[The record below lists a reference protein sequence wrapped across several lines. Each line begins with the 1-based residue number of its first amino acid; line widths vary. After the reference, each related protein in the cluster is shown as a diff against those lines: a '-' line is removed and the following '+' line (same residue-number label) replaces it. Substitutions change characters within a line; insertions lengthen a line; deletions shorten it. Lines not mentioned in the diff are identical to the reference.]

1 MFASA
6 EFGGYA
12 QKNLVLVE
20 VDFPQKKKQ
29 SAALKKA
36 NEALQKQFKIE
47 GYPTLIVLDGEGKNL
62 GEVDFPD
69 DTKALIASL
78 EKLKKK

>member
-47 GYPTLIVLDGEGKNL
+47 GYPTLIVLDSDGKNL

>member
-1 MFASA
+1 MFATA

-12 QKNLVLVE
+12 KKNLVLVE

-36 NEALQKQFKIE
+36 NEALQEQYKVE
-47 GYPTLIVLDGEGKNL
+47 AYPTLIVLDSDGKNL
-62 GEVDFPD
+62 GEVEFPE
-69 DTKALIASL
+69 DTKALLASL
-78 EKLKKK
+78 EKLKRK